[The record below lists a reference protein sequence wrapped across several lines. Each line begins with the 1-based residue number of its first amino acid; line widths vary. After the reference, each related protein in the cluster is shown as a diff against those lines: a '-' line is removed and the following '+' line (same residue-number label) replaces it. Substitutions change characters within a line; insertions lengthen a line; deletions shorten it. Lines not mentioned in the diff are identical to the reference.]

1 MFKVGDAIKW
11 MCPLDNDYTYGEI
24 IALRKSVATVKGTGL
39 YSGITAEV
47 HLRYIEKLMREEAVV
62 LGAIVRNVVNDQLL
76 RLSYKDPKNIKRFL
90 RNWGGLEGLSE
101 KGDTV
106 ATCILTDLKTVTAI
120 DLDKYH
126 KSDRAEFN
134 KAYRKG
140 KLSHYQY
147 MSIAYVL
154 VLGYTQDELAFVMG
168 VDQSV
173 ISKNINSGI
182 KRIQRELRAYLEED

>member
-1 MFKVGDAIKW
+1 M
-11 MCPLDNDYTYGEI
+11 
-24 IALRKSVATVKGTGL
+24 
-39 YSGITAEV
+39 
-47 HLRYIEKLMREEAVV
+47 
-62 LGAIVRNVVNDQLL
+62 GAIVRNVVNDQLL

-90 RNWGGLEGLSE
+90 RNWGGLGGLSE

>member
-1 MFKVGDAIKW
+1 M
-11 MCPLDNDYTYGEI
+11 
-24 IALRKSVATVKGTGL
+24 
-39 YSGITAEV
+39 
-47 HLRYIEKLMREEAVV
+47 
-62 LGAIVRNVVNDQLL
+62 GAIVRNVVNDQLL

-140 KLSHYQY
+140 KLTEGSSLL
-147 MSIAYVL
+147 SISY
-154 VLGYTQDELAFVMG
+154 E
-168 VDQSV
+168 
-173 ISKNINSGI
+173 GI
-182 KRIQRELRAYLEED
+182 RKRLRKMEK

>member
-1 MFKVGDAIKW
+1 M
-11 MCPLDNDYTYGEI
+11 
-24 IALRKSVATVKGTGL
+24 
-39 YSGITAEV
+39 
-47 HLRYIEKLMREEAVV
+47 
-62 LGAIVRNVVNDQLL
+62 
-76 RLSYKDPKNIKRFL
+76 

-126 KSDRAEFN
+126 KSDRAEFT

-168 VDQSV
+168 VDRSV
-173 ISKNINSGI
+173 ISKNIDSGV
-182 KRIQRELRAYLEED
+182 KKYRESLRRIWRRIR

>member
-1 MFKVGDAIKW
+1 M
-11 MCPLDNDYTYGEI
+11 
-24 IALRKSVATVKGTGL
+24 
-39 YSGITAEV
+39 
-47 HLRYIEKLMREEAVV
+47 
-62 LGAIVRNVVNDQLL
+62 
-76 RLSYKDPKNIKRFL
+76 
-90 RNWGGLEGLSE
+90 LEGLSE
-101 KGDTV
+101 KGDKVDTF
-106 ATCILTDLKTVTAI
+106 ILTDLKTVTAI